1 MYLQQC
7 ITCGKQYHHKE
18 FLYTCPDCGDLKGTL
33 DILYDY
39 ESLKKTL
46 TKSGFL
52 KSPINSIFRYLPL
65 LPLAPGSALP
75 GLKVG
80 MTPIFQYPDIARE
93 SAISKL
99 TIKDESYHP
108 SLSLKD
114 RASAVALLKAKELKF
129 QIAATASTGNAAASM
144 ACIGA
149 HLNMETFIFVPKSIP
164 RAKLIQLQI
173 FGATI
178 LMVDG
183 NYDDAFDLCREISL
197 KKKWYNR
204 STAINPYNLEGKKTA
219 AFEIC
224 EHFNFSVPDLIFVPV
239 GDGCI
244 ISALWKGFKDF
255 YQVGLI
261 ERLPRLVACQAAGS
275 AAIYQ
280 AFKNHH
286 NIPQAIKANTIADS
300 ISVDLPRDGI
310 KAIRSLVES
319 EGDAVLVSDDQI
331 LHAQQRLAREKGI
344 FCEPSAAAA
353 FAGFLNFVQ
362 SSKGRSTDEA
372 LVLLTGSGMKDL
384 ASAEKG
390 IEVKK
395 LITFDPENDDIE
407 ENLKENYGL

>member
-65 LPLAPGSALP
+65 LPLAPGSALS

-80 MTPIFQYPDIARE
+80 MTPIFQYPDLARE

-197 KKKWYNR
+197 KKNGTTGQQPLIPITWK
-204 STAINPYNLEGKKTA
+204 EKKPPLLKYVN
-219 AFEIC
+219 I
-224 EHFNFSVPDLIFVPV
+224 LIFRYR
-239 GDGCI
+239 I
-244 ISALWKGFKDF
+244 
-255 YQVGLI
+255 
-261 ERLPRLVACQAAGS
+261 
-275 AAIYQ
+275 
-280 AFKNHH
+280 
-286 NIPQAIKANTIADS
+286 
-300 ISVDLPRDGI
+300 
-310 KAIRSLVES
+310 
-319 EGDAVLVSDDQI
+319 
-331 LHAQQRLAREKGI
+331 
-344 FCEPSAAAA
+344 
-353 FAGFLNFVQ
+353 
-362 SSKGRSTDEA
+362 
-372 LVLLTGSGMKDL
+372 
-384 ASAEKG
+384 
-390 IEVKK
+390 
-395 LITFDPENDDIE
+395 
-407 ENLKENYGL
+407 